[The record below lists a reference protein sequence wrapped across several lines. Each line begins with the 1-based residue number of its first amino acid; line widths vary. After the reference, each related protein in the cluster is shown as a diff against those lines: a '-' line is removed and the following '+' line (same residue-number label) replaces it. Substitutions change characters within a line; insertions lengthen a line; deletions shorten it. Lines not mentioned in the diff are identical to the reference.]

1 MGFVHPEKPDVFFSY
16 ARVDDNP
23 IYGSELGWVHMLFQ
37 RLVWEIDLN
46 LGRNGACRLWMDY
59 ELSANAKLDEA
70 LSATVQSSASMLVI
84 LSKGYQESPWCQGEM
99 LSFLSAEVERRRTGP
114 TSGLF
119 VVALDNEVRPAP
131 LKVLNL
137 VGKEFYQVDTFSKR
151 VRTEGR
157 LLADWQ
163 EPRFTTKVIDLAK
176 DISDELQRRRP
187 AEGGG
192 GSTGSL
198 PGNGHAPE
206 ISARV
211 SSAVPGPDAPK
222 VFLAEVPDGQEHLRN
237 DIRNYLA
244 MEGYRVVPAD
254 RYPTAVPAEF
264 EKAVRADLAGAKVF
278 AQLLG
283 KNHGALLDGTDRR
296 RLVVQ
301 YDLAREFAREQ
312 TLLIVSGRR
321 RTIDPEKLAAPNPDD
336 PDDVIDPNY
345 LTLLRHPRIVP
356 FDTIEEFKRAI
367 VDRVKEALKPAKP
380 VVVPRPG
387 STLVLVHAD
396 ELDRPLADQVKKALK
411 DRALTPITPVAAGN
425 VKEIRKSLELKLEQ
439 CDGVMLIFGSAE
451 LNWVDTQLLQA
462 FKILGQRDSPPRV
475 VSVYEGPPKHDV

>member
-1 MGFVHPEKPDVFFSY
+1 M
-16 ARVDDNP
+16 
-23 IYGSELGWVHMLFQ
+23 
-37 RLVWEIDLN
+37 
-46 LGRNGACRLWMDY
+46 
-59 ELSANAKLDEA
+59 
-70 LSATVQSSASMLVI
+70 I

-99 LSFLSAEVERRRTGP
+99 LGFLSSEVERRGTGP

-131 LKVLNL
+131 LKALDL
-137 VGKEFYQVDTFSKR
+137 VAKEFYQVDTFTKK

-163 EPRFTTKVIDLAK
+163 EPQFTTKVMDLAK
-176 DISDELQRRRP
+176 EIADELQRRRP
-187 AEGGG
+187 TEARGRCFL
-192 GSTGSL
+192 SL
-198 PGNGHAPE
+198 LGNGHVPE
-206 ISARV
+206 IPPRPAKRV

-301 YDLAREFAREQ
+301 YDLAREFAREK

-367 VDRVKEALKPAKP
+367 VDRVKEALKPPKP

-411 DRALTPITPVAAGN
+411 DRAHADHSG
-425 VKEIRKSLELKLEQ
+425 RR
-439 CDGVMLIFGSAE
+439 
-451 LNWVDTQLLQA
+451 
-462 FKILGQRDSPPRV
+462 GQREGDPEESGIEARAMRRRDVDLRLGRVELGGHAVAPGSQDSRPA
-475 VSVYEGPPKHDV
+475 

>member
-23 IYGSELGWVHMLFQ
+23 IFGSEDGWVHILFK
-37 RLVWEIDLN
+37 RLGWEIDRN
-46 LGRNGACRLWMDY
+46 LGRKDACRLWMDY
-59 ELSANAKLDEA
+59 ELPANAKLDEA
-70 LSATVQSSASMLVI
+70 LPATVRSSALMLVI

-99 LSFLSAEVERRRTGP
+99 LDFLTAEAERRGTGP

-119 VVALDNEVRPAP
+119 LVALDNEVRPAP
-131 LKVLNL
+131 LKALNL
-137 VGKEFYQVDTFSKR
+137 VAKEFYQVDPFTKK

-163 EPRFTTKVIDLAK
+163 EYRFTTKVMDLAK
-176 DISDELQRRRP
+176 EIADELQRRRP
-187 AEGGG
+187 AEAEAGGR
-192 GSTGSL
+192 SFVSL
-198 PGNGHAPE
+198 LGNGHAPE
-206 ISARV
+206 IPPMPPKRV

-222 VFLAEVPDGQEHLRN
+222 VFLAEVPDGQEHLRI

-283 KNHGALLDGTDRR
+283 KNHGALLDGTNRR

-301 YDLAREFAREQ
+301 YDLAREFAREK

-367 VDRVKEALKPAKP
+367 VDRVKEALKPPKP

-396 ELDRPLADQVKKALK
+396 ELDRPFADQVKKALK
-411 DRALTPITPVAAGN
+411 DRGAHADHSG
-425 VKEIRKSLELKLEQ
+425 RR
-439 CDGVMLIFGSAE
+439 
-451 LNWVDTQLLQA
+451 
-462 FKILGQRDSPPRV
+462 GQREGDPEESGIEARAVRRRDVNLRLGRVELGGESVAPGLQDSRPA
-475 VSVYEGPPKHDV
+475 